1 VRCAAPREN
10 SGSSANKPH
19 ARARTPRAAQ
29 GLEKLGVGSW
39 RDIRSTLLPDV
50 RARTRS
56 HAPALHVPLAQTLSH
71 SRAFAPVPR
80 QWDETA
86 LRIKASRLLGSQSL
100 ARYPGWKGDRA
111 AVDAEQAR
119 NRALGDATGCWK
131 SGVLVEDDHG
141 SVAKAI
147 KARDDGGSGSGTVAP
162 AAAPA
167 GAEEA
172 ARAEAGAA
180 AAAKGGKRKA
190 R

>member
-1 VRCAAPREN
+1 VCACAFTQN
-10 SGSSANKPH
+10 
-19 ARARTPRAAQ
+19 
-29 GLEKLGVGSW
+29 
-39 RDIRSTLLPDV
+39 TL
-50 RARTRS
+50 TF
-56 HAPALHVPLAQTLSH
+56 
-71 SRAFAPVPR
+71 SRAFSRPLPP

-131 SGVLVEDDHG
+131 SGVLVEDDNG

-147 KARDDGGSGSGTVAP
+147 KARDEGASGSGAGGVVAAP
-162 AAAPA
+162 AAPA
-167 GAEEA
+167 GAEEEA
-172 ARAEAGAA
+172 APA
-180 AAAKGGKRKA
+180 AAAKGKRKA